1 MYTYIESLLY
11 RHLSVRG
18 FDHYVETVEL
28 ISNYA
33 PPRDVKETIE
43 TAVSDGF
50 MSIRTDRETQRK
62 ELHLTERGKMQ
73 WQRAKTEFL
82 AHNERV
88 FAMALK
94 IQDLREQKAELYA
107 EVNELRERLQNQ
119 NGDERAKL
127 IERAEYWEMQ
137 FNVYLQLKTEEAVSH
152 AKTRQELF
160 IIKEGIMALK
170 RLVELF
176 ELEGDEY
183 SDQPEELGKVYLSNM
198 ALLWGAIRGLVE
210 IKPQDAPEAD

>member
-119 NGDERAKL
+119 NGEERAKL
-127 IERAEYWEMQ
+127 IERAEYWSMQ
-137 FNVYLQLKTEEAVSH
+137 AEVYTQLHAEEKADH

-160 IIKEGIMALK
+160 IIKEGIIALK